1 MDVEAALVRVY
12 REAVADDPGLS
23 SAVVATS
30 VPREFP
36 GLLVTVSRS
45 GGNRLSRVHD
55 RPMVTTRVWAED
67 SVQAWE
73 LAMIAR
79 RAALAVHNERFADGW
94 LTYFREVGGPAVMDD
109 PRTKHASYQ
118 FTDTFIVR
126 EG

>member
-1 MDVEAALVRVY
+1 MSLYRDALS
-12 REAVADDPGLS
+12 AHSSLS

-36 GLLVTVSRS
+36 ELLVTVSRA

-55 RPMVTTRVWAED
+55 RPMVTTRVWAQD
-67 SVQAWE
+67 SVQAWV
-73 LAMIAR
+73 LASFVR
-79 RAALAVHNERFADGW
+79 QCALGAHDAPFADGW
-94 LTYFREVGGPAVMDD
+94 LTHLQEVGGPAVMDD

-126 EG
+126 ER